1 MNGKQFVTMAVTGN
15 KTEASDIT
23 VPSGDKIYDMTNDDQ
38 MNTYLA
44 GCDSDGFVANVKK
57 VLGDEV
63 YNMLV
68 NAEGDL
74 ESDYDDYG
82 DYDDYDDYD
91 LSDIDMSDYDLSA
104 NA

>member
-1 MNGKQFVTMAVTGN
+1 
-15 KTEASDIT
+15 
-23 VPSGDKIYDMTNDDQ
+23 
-38 MNTYLA
+38 
-44 GCDSDGFVANVKK
+44 
-57 VLGDEV
+57 
-63 YNMLV
+63 MLRYHEELRLRRQPAKLQLTLRLESV
-68 NAEGDL
+68 GDL

>member
-1 MNGKQFVTMAVTGN
+1 M
-15 KTEASDIT
+15 
-23 VPSGDKIYDMTNDDQ
+23 
-38 MNTYLA
+38 
-44 GCDSDGFVANVKK
+44 GFVANVKK

-91 LSDIDMSDYDLSA
+91 FSDIDMSDYDLSA